1 MTDTHPLAAVRDSLC
16 KSGDRLIES
25 IDGLTA
31 AQLNWRPAAEG
42 ANSIYAI
49 VTHAFSAQ
57 ERLILGRIFGQESEP
72 RPPAPWAVEG
82 DGAAL
87 TERWNRLRPRV
98 YDTLSRA
105 STAALHQE
113 CEHPSLGKMTG
124 WEMLQLMDRHTAE
137 HVGHVELTRDLA
149 RAAGV

>member
-1 MTDTHPLAAVRDSLC
+1 VTADESTS
-16 KSGDRLIES
+16 SGLSSARK
-25 IDGLTA
+25 
-31 AQLNWRPAAEG
+31 AQ
-42 ANSIYAI
+42 
-49 VTHAFSAQ
+49 
-57 ERLILGRIFGQESEP
+57 P
-72 RPPAPWAVEG
+72 RPPTPWAVEG
-82 DGAAL
+82 DSTAL
-87 TERWNRLRPRV
+87 VERWNRLRPRV